1 VSGPAVGLTGQ
12 PWRFPVEWSKVWEFA
27 RAVGDDH
34 LSTDELD
41 MPVPPTFP
49 AYGLCAFETMY
60 GSRAAQ
66 LDMHRVLH
74 AEEHYRYERP
84 LRIGDRLA
92 CQTRVVEDYTKQGR
106 RGGTMRFVVTE
117 TEMRDEQTGDLVVV
131 ARTTMV
137 QLHLER
143 DAAPA

>member
-1 VSGPAVGLTGQ
+1 MSHSAVGLGGG

-27 RAVGDDH
+27 RAVAEDH
-34 LSTDELD
+34 VGGQD

-60 GSRAAQ
+60 GSRAAN

-74 AEEHYRYERP
+74 AEEHYRYVRP
-84 LRIGDRLA
+84 LRIGDTLC
-92 CQTRVVEDYTKQGR
+92 CQTRVVEDYRKEGR
-106 RGGTMRFVVTE
+106 RGGTMRFIVTE
-117 TEMRDEQTGDLVVV
+117 TEMRDESTDELVVV

-137 QLHLER
+137 QLHTER
-143 DAAPA
+143 DAEP

>member
-34 LSTDELD
+34 LSTDERE

-74 AEEHYRYERP
+74 AEELYRYERP

>member
-1 VSGPAVGLTGQ
+1 MTAVGLTGM

-27 RAVGDDH
+27 RAVADDH
-34 LSTDELD
+34 VSGGED

-60 GSRAAQ
+60 GSRAAN

-74 AEEHYRYERP
+74 AEEHYRYIRP
-84 LRIGDRLA
+84 LHVGDRLV
-92 CQTRVVEDYTKQGR
+92 CQTRVVEDYTKDGR

-117 TEMRDEQTGDLVVV
+117 TEMRDEASTELVVV

-137 QLHLER
+137 QLHVER
-143 DAAPA
+143 DA